1 MWQSVRRIV
10 VALLVTAIGASL
22 LIQTVFPSGPLP

>member
-1 MWQSVRRIV
+1 MRQSIRRIV

-22 LIQTVFPSGPLP
+22 LIETVFPSGPSP